1 MEWHTEFKTTSKP
14 ATVFADD
21 FYKRSKANE
30 KLFRAAQ
37 NAGNRKRYD
46 SAISYLHQLLKSD
59 PVDFQAWTELATIYL
74 LQQNL
79 DQAEQGYLSALH
91 QRPAFFLALLDL
103 GRLYLIQTK
112 FEKAIDVLTAAV
124 RVKPETADANYF
136 LGEAYLQ
143 AKRGSLAVGYF
154 NAALRL
160 APQGMANVHL
170 RLAALYNGAGMKDKA
185 AAEYEQFLKTKP
197 DYADRKKLEEYISAN
212 KKQ

>member
-1 MEWHTEFKTTSKP
+1 M
-14 ATVFADD
+14 
-21 FYKRSKANE
+21 
-30 KLFRAAQ
+30 
-37 NAGNRKRYD
+37 
-46 SAISYLHQLLKSD
+46 
-59 PVDFQAWTELATIYL
+59 
-74 LQQNL
+74 
-79 DQAEQGYLSALH
+79 
-91 QRPAFFLALLDL
+91 
-103 GRLYLIQTK
+103 IQTK

-124 RVKPETADANYF
+124 RVKPESADANYF